1 MAGTNAA
8 EKPMLTVALD
18 LPSAQIL
25 ADQISTIQDLQFVME
40 CCKRLLTELVKPEEE
55 REEVVPQ
62 ALWSTA
68 LISYDRCFA
77 KGKRFGLTTEDVRSL
92 PLQGQVMKFHN
103 WVVGERNKLATH
115 PANPFEMATV
125 ATALSPPD
133 QPGRRV
139 EGITVLSASH
149 VLVDGTG
156 VRQLG
161 ALASELA
168 KQTAEKAQKQQD
180 SVLAEAQKLDIDGLY
195 KLPPVRTQPAESGT
209 ADDTQ
214 PAELFGRS
222 CHPARACPAR
232 AC

>member
-8 EKPMLTVALD
+8 SQEPMLTVALD
-18 LPSAQIL
+18 LPSARIL

-40 CCKRLLTELVKPEEE
+40 CCKRLLSELVKPDEE
-55 REEVVPQ
+55 REAVVPQ
-62 ALWSTA
+62 ALWSAA
-68 LISYDRCFA
+68 LITYDRCFA
-77 KGKRFGLTTEDVRSL
+77 KGKRFGLTTEDVQSL
-92 PLQGQVMKFHN
+92 PLEGQVMKFHN
-103 WVVGERNKLATH
+103 WVVGERNKLAAH
-115 PANPFEMATV
+115 PANPFETATV

-168 KQTAEKAQKQQD
+168 KQTAAQAQKQQD
-180 SVLAEAQKLDIDGLY
+180 SVLADAQKLEIDSLY
-195 KLPPVRTQPAESGT
+195 KLPPLRTQPPEPGAEEG
-209 ADDTQ
+209 AEEDT
-214 PAELFGRS
+214 E
-222 CHPARACPAR
+222 
-232 AC
+232 

>member
-62 ALWSTA
+62 AIWSAA

-214 PAELFGRS
+214 QAELSGRS

>member
-1 MAGTNAA
+1 MAGTDAA
-8 EKPMLTVALD
+8 AQKPMLTVALD
-18 LPSAQIL
+18 LPSAQVL

-40 CCKRLLTELVKPEEE
+40 CCKRLLSELAQPEEE
-55 REEVVPQ
+55 REEVIPQ
-62 ALWSTA
+62 ALWSAA
-68 LISYDRCFA
+68 LIAYDRCFA
-77 KGKRFGLTTEDVRSL
+77 KGKRFGLTADDVRDL

-103 WVVGERNKLATH
+103 WIVGERNRLATH
-115 PANPFEMATV
+115 PANPFETATV

-133 QPGRRV
+133 QPDRRV

-180 SVLAEAQKLDIDGLY
+180 SVLADAQKLDIDGLY
-195 KLPPVRTQPAESGT
+195 KRPPLRTQPSE
-209 ADDTQ
+209 
-214 PAELFGRS
+214 
-222 CHPARACPAR
+222 
-232 AC
+232 